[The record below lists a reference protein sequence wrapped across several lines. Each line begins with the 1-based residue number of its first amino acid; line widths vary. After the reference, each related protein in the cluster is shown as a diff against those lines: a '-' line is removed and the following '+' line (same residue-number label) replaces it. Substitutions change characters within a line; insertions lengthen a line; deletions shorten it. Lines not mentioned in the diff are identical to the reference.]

1 MDIILYSMY
10 SSMYEYKILFLGG
23 ISLNGRKRRAIT
35 EGEQTKVE
43 DREDAPVEERPDEQV
58 TEDDEAPQQDE
69 SEELEESEEV
79 AQEETPDEESTDEES
94 TADQDSAP
102 TEEEDASVEEQG
114 FVPNGDLSFDI
125 DLDEEDPEKLLQAY
139 DETLRDF
146 EEGEIV
152 KGVVVKIDRDEVMV
166 DVGYKSEGYIPLSE
180 FGTMPDGT
188 PKVKVGDPVD
198 VYLLRKEDQEGL
210 VVLSKE
216 IADQKIVW
224 DRIAEAYEQ
233 EVFVQ
238 GKIVRRIKGGLKV
251 EIGNVKAFLPASQ
264 VELRPVQNFDRYI
277 GKTLDMKVI
286 KLSKRRRNIVLS
298 RRVILEEE
306 REAKRKSTLATLE
319 ADQVREGIV
328 KNITQFGAF
337 IDLGG
342 VDGLL
347 HKSDMSWGRINHPS
361 EVVSVGDKVE
371 VMVLSVD
378 VEAGKISLGMKQKT
392 PDPWL
397 SVAEKYPVTT
407 TVSGKVVNIVDY
419 GAFVELEPGVEGLV
433 HVSEMSWTRRVPHP
447 SKILRKGDV
456 IQTRVLDV
464 DPAKQKISLGIKQL
478 QPNPWELLADKYPV
492 GSRING
498 KVRNL
503 TDFGAFVEIEEG
515 IDGLIHVSDL
525 SWAKRVM
532 NPSDILSEND
542 MVEAVVLSIDVV
554 KQRVSLGL
562 KQIEPD
568 PWIQVPE
575 KYGIG
580 SIIHGKVVNITSFG
594 AFAKLEEGVE
604 GLIHISEL
612 DERHVDSPE
621 EIVSVGEDLELKVIS
636 LDPEERRIGL
646 SLKEA
651 KVDQEQTVISRYM
664 DGRGSERTTLAD
676 FMDIGVSIGLDR
688 SESNT
693 DEASEEA
700 LDESP
705 EEASDEVSDESSE
718 EALDESSDEVSDE
731 VPDESSEEALDEVPD
746 ESSDEASDE
755 VSDESPE
762 EASNES
768 EGGDELPE

>member
-1 MDIILYSMY
+1 MD
-10 SSMYEYKILFLGG
+10 G
-23 ISLNGRKRRAIT
+23 IEEPIT
-35 EGEQTKVE
+35 EGKQTKAE
-43 DREDAPVEERPDEQV
+43 DQEDTQVEEVVEEQV
-58 TEDDEAPQQDE
+58 EEVAEIAEDDETPQQ
-69 SEELEESEEV
+69 EEPEEV
-79 AQEETPDEESTDEES
+79 VPEVVPEETP
-94 TADQDSAP
+94 
-102 TEEEDASVEEQG
+102 EEETPAEEPAADEDSDSDEDQV
-114 FVPNGDLSFDI
+114 FVPNSDLSFDI
-125 DLDEEDPEKLLQAY
+125 DLDEEDPEKLLEAY

-233 EVFVQ
+233 GEFVQ

-306 REAKRKSTLATLE
+306 RESKRKATLATLE
-319 ADQVREGIV
+319 VDQIREGMV

-378 VEAGKISLGMKQKT
+378 VEAGKISLGMKQKL

-397 SVAEKYPVTT
+397 SVEEKYPVTS

-447 SKILRKGDV
+447 SKILRKADI
-456 IQTRVLDV
+456 IQARVLDV

-478 QPNPWELLADKYPV
+478 QLNPWELLADKYPV

-532 NPSDILSEND
+532 NPSDILSEAD
-542 MVEAVVLSIDVV
+542 MVEAVVLSIDVE

-575 KYGIG
+575 KYAIG
-580 SIIHGKVVNITSFG
+580 SIVHGKVVNITSFG

-621 EIVSVGEDLELKVIS
+621 EVVSVGEDLQLKVIS
-636 LDPEERRIGL
+636 LDPGERRIGL

-651 KVDQEQTVISRYM
+651 KVDQEQTVVSRYM
-664 DGRGSERTTLAD
+664 GGQQGDDRTTLAD
-676 FMDIGVSIGLDR
+676 FMDIGVSIGRRQPKAETEDQTPD
-688 SESNT
+688 ET
-693 DEASEEA
+693 VVEDEAPSE
-700 LDESP
+700 DEP
-705 EEASDEVSDESSE
+705 SD
-718 EALDESSDEVSDE
+718 
-731 VPDESSEEALDEVPD
+731 
-746 ESSDEASDE
+746 
-755 VSDESPE
+755 
-762 EASNES
+762 ES
-768 EGGDELPE
+768 EGGDKQPE

>member
-1 MDIILYSMY
+1 MDGKEL
-10 SSMYEYKILFLGG
+10 
-23 ISLNGRKRRAIT
+23 IT
-35 EGEQTKVE
+35 GSEQTEAE
-43 DREDAPVEERPDEQV
+43 DQKIVSAEEYSDEQ
-58 TEDDEAPQQDE
+58 T
-69 SEELEESEEV
+69 SETQEESEEFV
-79 AQEETPDEESTDEES
+79 QEQTEGEAPAEVQEPEGEDAAEDQEVLSDEV
-94 TADQDSAP
+94 
-102 TEEEDASVEEQG
+102 EEDSSDEG
-114 FVPNGDLSFDI
+114 ILSDI
-125 DLDEEDPEKLLQAY
+125 DLSEEDPEKLLEAY

-198 VYLLRKEDQEGL
+198 VYLLRKEDQDGL

-224 DRIAEAYEQ
+224 DSIAEAYERE
-233 EVFVQ
+233 EVVQ

-298 RRVILEEE
+298 RRVILEDEL
-306 REAKRKSTLATLE
+306 EAKRKATLSTLEPEQT
-319 ADQVREGIV
+319 REGIV

-347 HKSDMSWGRINHPS
+347 HKSDMSWGRVNHPS

-378 VEAGKISLGMKQKT
+378 AEAGKISLGMKQKT

-397 SVAEKYPVTT
+397 SVEEKYPVGS
-407 TVSGKVVNIVDY
+407 TVSGRVVNIVDY

-447 SKILRKGDV
+447 SKLLRKGDI
-456 IQTRVLDV
+456 IQARVLDV
-464 DPAKQKISLGIKQL
+464 DASKQKISLGIKQL

-532 NPSDILSEND
+532 NPSDILKEGD
-542 MVEAVVLSIDVV
+542 EVEAVVLSIDPE

-575 KYGIG
+575 KYAIG
-580 SIIHGKVVNITSFG
+580 TIVRGKIVNITSFG

-612 DERHVDSPE
+612 DERHVDNPE
-621 EIVSVGEDLELKVIS
+621 EIVSVGEELELKVIS
-636 LDPEERRIGL
+636 LDTEERRIGL

-651 KVDQEQTVISRYM
+651 RADQEQSVISRYM
-664 DGRGSERTTLAD
+664 EGQFSDRPTMADLMGRKN
-676 FMDIGVSIGLDR
+676 VSIGLQ
-688 SESNT
+688 SEPKPKPEPEQDDT
-693 DEASEEA
+693 PDEEISEDISPEA
-700 LDESP
+700 L
-705 EEASDEVSDESSE
+705 EAD
-718 EALDESSDEVSDE
+718 
-731 VPDESSEEALDEVPD
+731 VPDEDERR
-746 ESSDEASDE
+746 
-755 VSDESPE
+755 
-762 EASNES
+762 
-768 EGGDELPE
+768 

>member
-1 MDIILYSMY
+1 MDGKESITGSKQT
-10 SSMYEYKILFLGG
+10 EAEDQKV
-23 ISLNGRKRRAIT
+23 ISA
-35 EGEQTKVE
+35 EEHSDEQTSETQEEPEEFVRE
-43 DREDAPVEERPDEQV
+43 QTDGEAPVQAQEPGDEDAA
-58 TEDDEAPQQDE
+58 ED
-69 SEELEESEEV
+69 
-79 AQEETPDEESTDEES
+79 QET
-94 TADQDSAP
+94 
-102 TEEEDASVEEQG
+102 
-114 FVPNGDLSFDI
+114 LSDKEILPDI
-125 DLDEEDPEKLLQAY
+125 DLSEEDPEKLLEAY

-198 VYLLRKEDQEGL
+198 VYLLRKEDQDGL

-224 DRIAEAYEQ
+224 DSIAEAYERG
-233 EVFVQ
+233 EVVQ

-306 REAKRKSTLATLE
+306 MEAKRKATLSTLE
-319 ADQVREGIV
+319 PEQVREGIV

-347 HKSDMSWGRINHPS
+347 HKSDMSWGRVNHPS

-378 VEAGKISLGMKQKT
+378 AEAGKISLGMKQKT

-397 SVAEKYPVTT
+397 SVEEKYPVGS

-447 SKILRKGDV
+447 SKLLRKGDI
-456 IQTRVLDV
+456 IQARVLDV
-464 DPAKQKISLGIKQL
+464 DASKQKISLGIKQL

-532 NPSDILSEND
+532 NPADILKEGD
-542 MVEAVVLSIDVV
+542 EVEAVVLSIDPE

-575 KYGIG
+575 KYAIG
-580 SIIHGKVVNITSFG
+580 SIVRGRIVNITSFG

-612 DERHVDSPE
+612 DERHVDNPE
-621 EIVSVGEDLELKVIS
+621 EIVSVGEEVELKVIS
-636 LDPEERRIGL
+636 LDTEERRIGL

-651 KVDQEQTVISRYM
+651 KADQEQSVITRYM
-664 DGRGSERTTLAD
+664 EGQFSDRPTMADLMGRKN
-676 FMDIGVSIGLDR
+676 VSIGFQAEAPEPEQDETPDEES
-688 SESNT
+688 SEDTSV
-693 DEASEEA
+693 EASEA
-700 LDESP
+700 DI
-705 EEASDEVSDESSE
+705 
-718 EALDESSDEVSDE
+718 
-731 VPDESSEEALDEVPD
+731 PDEDERR
-746 ESSDEASDE
+746 
-755 VSDESPE
+755 
-762 EASNES
+762 
-768 EGGDELPE
+768 

>member
-1 MDIILYSMY
+1 MDGKESITGSKQT
-10 SSMYEYKILFLGG
+10 EAEDQKV
-23 ISLNGRKRRAIT
+23 ISA
-35 EGEQTKVE
+35 EEHSDEQTSETQKEPEEFVRE
-43 DREDAPVEERPDEQV
+43 QTDGEAPVQAQEPGDEDAA
-58 TEDDEAPQQDE
+58 ED
-69 SEELEESEEV
+69 
-79 AQEETPDEESTDEES
+79 QET
-94 TADQDSAP
+94 
-102 TEEEDASVEEQG
+102 
-114 FVPNGDLSFDI
+114 LSDKEILPDI
-125 DLDEEDPEKLLQAY
+125 DLSEEDPEKLLEAY

-198 VYLLRKEDQEGL
+198 VYLLRKEDQDGL

-224 DRIAEAYEQ
+224 DSIAEAYERG
-233 EVFVQ
+233 EVVQ

-306 REAKRKSTLATLE
+306 MEAKRKATLSTLE
-319 ADQVREGIV
+319 PEQVREGIV

-347 HKSDMSWGRINHPS
+347 HKSDMSWGRVNHPS

-378 VEAGKISLGMKQKT
+378 AEAGKISLGMKQKT

-397 SVAEKYPVTT
+397 SVEEKYPVGS

-447 SKILRKGDV
+447 SKLLRKGDI
-456 IQTRVLDV
+456 IQARVLDV
-464 DPAKQKISLGIKQL
+464 DASKQKISLGIKQL

-532 NPSDILSEND
+532 NPADILKEGD
-542 MVEAVVLSIDVV
+542 EVEAVVLSIDPE

-575 KYGIG
+575 KYAIG
-580 SIIHGKVVNITSFG
+580 SIVRGRIVNITSFG

-612 DERHVDSPE
+612 DERHVDNPE
-621 EIVSVGEDLELKVIS
+621 EIVSVGEEVELKVIS
-636 LDPEERRIGL
+636 LDTEERRIGL

-651 KVDQEQTVISRYM
+651 KADQEQSVITRYM
-664 DGRGSERTTLAD
+664 EGQFSDRPTMADLMGRKN
-676 FMDIGVSIGLDR
+676 VSIGFQAEAPEPEQDETPDEES
-688 SESNT
+688 SEDTSV
-693 DEASEEA
+693 EASEA
-700 LDESP
+700 DI
-705 EEASDEVSDESSE
+705 
-718 EALDESSDEVSDE
+718 
-731 VPDESSEEALDEVPD
+731 PDEDERR
-746 ESSDEASDE
+746 
-755 VSDESPE
+755 
-762 EASNES
+762 
-768 EGGDELPE
+768 

>member
-1 MDIILYSMY
+1 MDGRESIVEDEQIKAEAQQDASAEE
-10 SSMYEYKILFLGG
+10 SSD
-23 ISLNGRKRRAIT
+23 
-35 EGEQTKVE
+35 EQTADKTQDTGHKTRGRSRKAGDSDLESGVLGLESSKVS
-43 DREDAPVEERPDEQV
+43 
-58 TEDDEAPQQDE
+58 QQDE
-69 SEELEESEEV
+69 TVDSIQEEV
-79 AQEETPDEESTDEES
+79 LSQEPSEDQETV
-94 TADQDSAP
+94 
-102 TEEEDASVEEQG
+102 SVG
-114 FVPNGDLSFDI
+114 GVPPDI
-125 DLDEEDPEKLLQAY
+125 DIDVEDSEKLLEAY

-198 VYLLRKEDQEGL
+198 VYLLRKEDQDGL

-224 DRIAEAYEQ
+224 DGIAEAYERG
-233 EVFVQ
+233 EVVQ

-277 GKTLDMKVI
+277 GKTLDMRVI

-306 REAKRKSTLATLE
+306 LKAKRQATLAALE
-319 ADQVREGIV
+319 AGQVCEGIV

-347 HKSDMSWGRINHPS
+347 HKSDMSWGRVNHPS
-361 EVVSVGDKVE
+361 EIVSVGDKVE
-371 VMVLSVD
+371 VMILSVD
-378 VEAGKISLGMKQKT
+378 AEAGKVSLGMKQKT

-397 SVAEKYPVTT
+397 SVEEKYPVGATL
-407 TVSGKVVNIVDY
+407 SGKVVNIVDY
-419 GAFVELEPGVEGLV
+419 GAFVELEPGVEGLI

-447 SKILRKGDV
+447 SRILRKGDV
-456 IQTRVLDV
+456 IQARVLDV
-464 DPAKQKISLGIKQL
+464 DSDKQKISLGIKQL

-492 GSRING
+492 GSRIKG

-532 NPSDILSEND
+532 NPADILKEGD
-542 MVEAVVLSIDVV
+542 AVEAVVLSIDAE

-575 KYGIG
+575 KYAIG
-580 SIIHGKVVNITSFG
+580 SIVRGKVVNITSFG

-612 DERHVDSPE
+612 DERHVDNPE
-621 EIVSVGEDLELKVIS
+621 EVVSVGEELDLKVIS

-651 KVDQEQTVISRYM
+651 KADQEQSVIERYM
-664 DGRGSERTTLAD
+664 EGQYSDRATLAD
-676 FMDIGVSIGLDR
+676 LVDRKNVSFGFR
-688 SESNT
+688 SGPFRAEQTEST
-693 DEASEEA
+693 APEEDEALEEPQRDEEELSQTEQADEDTISEE
-700 LDESP
+700 DET
-705 EEASDEVSDESSE
+705 V
-718 EALDESSDEVSDE
+718 
-731 VPDESSEEALDEVPD
+731 
-746 ESSDEASDE
+746 
-755 VSDESPE
+755 
-762 EASNES
+762 NEP
-768 EGGDELPE
+768 EGGDEEL

>member
-1 MDIILYSMY
+1 MDGKESILDD
-10 SSMYEYKILFLGG
+10 
-23 ISLNGRKRRAIT
+23 
-35 EGEQTKVE
+35 EQTKAE
-43 DREDAPVEERPDEQV
+43 DQQNVPDKVNPEAEIEDVEEDPEPEDVEKDPEPDEPAEV
-58 TEDDEAPQQDE
+58 IEPEA
-69 SEELEESEEV
+69 
-79 AQEETPDEESTDEES
+79 PDEEPAQDAEIPSTQDAEIPSIQDAEIPL
-94 TADQDSAP
+94 TDDQEVDSAN
-102 TEEEDASVEEQG
+102 DI
-114 FVPNGDLSFDI
+114 LSSI
-125 DLDEEDPEKLLQAY
+125 DLDEEDTDKLLEAY

-152 KGVVVKIDRDEVMV
+152 QGVVVKIDRDEVMV

-188 PKVKVGDPVD
+188 PKVQIGDPVD
-198 VYLLRKEDQEGL
+198 VYLLRKEDQDGL

-224 DRIAEAYEQ
+224 DKIAEAYEQ
-233 EVFVQ
+233 GEVVE

-298 RRVILEEE
+298 RRIILEEE
-306 REAKRKSTLATLE
+306 RESKRKATLATLE
-319 ADQVREGIV
+319 VGQIREGIA

-347 HKSDMSWGRINHPS
+347 HKSDMSWGRVNHPS
-361 EVVSVGDKVE
+361 EIVSVGDKVE

-378 VEAGKISLGMKQKT
+378 VEAGKISLGMKQKL

-397 SVAEKYPVTT
+397 SVEEKYPVGSTL
-407 TVSGKVVNIVDY
+407 SGRIVNIVDY
-419 GAFVELEPGVEGLV
+419 GAFVELEPGVEGLI

-456 IQTRVLDV
+456 IQARVLDV
-464 DPAKQKISLGIKQL
+464 DANKQKISLGIKQL

-492 GSRING
+492 GARIQG
-498 KVRNL
+498 TVRNL

-532 NPSDILSEND
+532 NPSDVLKEGD
-542 MVEAVVLSIDVV
+542 EVEAVVLSIDAE

-575 KYGIG
+575 KYAMG
-580 SIIHGKVVNITSFG
+580 SIVRGRIVNITSFG

-612 DERHVDSPE
+612 DERHVDNPE
-621 EIVSVGEDLELKVIS
+621 EVVSVGEELDLKVIS

-651 KVDQEQTVISRYM
+651 KSEREESVITRYM
-664 DGRGSERTTLAD
+664 DGQRSSDRTTMAD
-676 FMDIGVSIGLDR
+676 LMDRSNVSIGFDQGPQKK
-688 SESNT
+688 
-693 DEASEEA
+693 A
-700 LDESP
+700 
-705 EEASDEVSDESSE
+705 
-718 EALDESSDEVSDE
+718 E
-731 VPDESSEEALDEVPD
+731 VPEPEQAEVPEPEKAGVPEPEQAEVPEPEKAGVPEPEQAD
-746 ESSDEASDE
+746 VPAADPEDADPEIVNEPEGDKEES
-755 VSDESPE
+755 
-762 EASNES
+762 
-768 EGGDELPE
+768 

>member
-1 MDIILYSMY
+1 MDGKESM
-10 SSMYEYKILFLGG
+10 
-23 ISLNGRKRRAIT
+23 T
-35 EGEQTKVE
+35 DEQTKVE
-43 DREDAPVEERPDEQV
+43 DQQDVSTQERPDQRTAKIE
-58 TEDDEAPQQDE
+58 ELPQQDE
-69 SEELEESEEV
+69 PVKSI
-79 AQEETPDEESTDEES
+79 QEGMPDEEPVQEQTNSSTDDQES
-94 TADQDSAP
+94 DS
-102 TEEEDASVEEQG
+102 TDDILAS
-114 FVPNGDLSFDI
+114 I
-125 DLDEEDPEKLLQAY
+125 DMDEEDHEKMLEAY

-166 DVGYKSEGYIPLSE
+166 DVGYKSEGYIALSE

-198 VYLLRKEDQEGL
+198 VYLLRKEDQDGL

-224 DRIAEAYEQ
+224 DRIAEAYERG
-233 EVFVQ
+233 EPVQ
-238 GKIVRRIKGGLKV
+238 GKIGRRIKGGLKV

-306 REAKRKSTLATLE
+306 REAKRQATLAILE
-319 ADQVREGIV
+319 TGQLREGIV

-337 IDLGG
+337 VDLGG

-347 HKSDMSWGRINHPS
+347 HKSDMSWGRVNHPS

-371 VMVLSVD
+371 IMVLSVD
-378 VEAGKISLGMKQKT
+378 AEAGKISLGMKQKT

-397 SVAEKYPVTT
+397 SVEEKYPVGSTL
-407 TVSGKVVNIVDY
+407 SGKVVNIVDY
-419 GAFVELEPGVEGLV
+419 GAFVELEPGVEGLI

-447 SKILRKGDV
+447 SRLLRKGDV
-456 IQTRVLDV
+456 IQARVLDV
-464 DPAKQKISLGIKQL
+464 DSNKQKISLGIKQL

-498 KVRNL
+498 LVRNL

-532 NPSDILSEND
+532 NPADVLKEGD
-542 MVEAVVLSIDVV
+542 VVEAVVLSIDAE

-580 SIIHGKVVNITSFG
+580 SIVRGRIVNITSFG

-612 DERHVDSPE
+612 DERHVDNPE
-621 EIVSVGEDLELKVIS
+621 EIVSVGEELELKVIS

-651 KVDQEQTVISRYM
+651 KSDQAESVISRYM
-664 DGRGSERTTLAD
+664 DGQDSDRTTLAD
-676 FMDIGVSIGLDR
+676 LMDR
-688 SESNT
+688 SNVSFGFESRKRRT
-693 DEASEEA
+693 RQADTSDRDSDSVT
-700 LDESP
+700 LDE
-705 EEASDEVSDESSE
+705 DEI
-718 EALDESSDEVSDE
+718 
-731 VPDESSEEALDEVPD
+731 
-746 ESSDEASDE
+746 
-755 VSDESPE
+755 
-762 EASNES
+762 
-768 EGGDELPE
+768 

>member
-1 MDIILYSMY
+1 MD
-10 SSMYEYKILFLGG
+10 
-23 ISLNGRKRRAIT
+23 GRESIV
-35 EGEQTKVE
+35 EGEQVK
-43 DREDAPVEERPDEQV
+43 AEEQQNLPIQKDSEQ
-58 TEDDEAPQQDE
+58 E
-69 SEELEESEEV
+69 SPEEEKPKEEIS
-79 AQEETPDEESTDEES
+79 QEETPVEGSEKEDEPVDIAEDEESDVESILEEAEAEDQDVFEDQEEDDLTDEIIS
-94 TADQDSAP
+94 DIPDINMG
-102 TEEEDASVEEQG
+102 EEDA
-114 FVPNGDLSFDI
+114 D
-125 DLDEEDPEKLLQAY
+125 KLLEAY

-198 VYLLRKEDQEGL
+198 VYLLRKEDQDGL

-224 DRIAEAYEQ
+224 DRIAEAYERG
-233 EVFVQ
+233 EVVQ
-238 GKIVRRIKGGLKV
+238 GKITRRIKGGLKV

-277 GKTLDMKVI
+277 GKTLEMKVI

-319 ADQVREGIV
+319 VGQIREGIV

-347 HKSDMSWGRINHPS
+347 HKSDMSWGRVNHPS

-371 VMVLSVD
+371 VMVLAVD
-378 VEAGKISLGMKQKT
+378 AEAGKISLGIKQKT
-392 PDPWL
+392 SDPWL
-397 SVAEKYPVTT
+397 SVEEKYPAGSTI
-407 TVSGKVVNIVDY
+407 SGKVVNIVDY
-419 GAFVELEPGVEGLV
+419 GAFVELEPGVEGLI
-433 HVSEMSWTRRVPHP
+433 HVSEMSWTRRIPHP
-447 SKILRKGDV
+447 SKLLKKGDI
-456 IQTRVLDV
+456 IQAKVLDV
-464 DPAKQKISLGIKQL
+464 DQAKQKISLGIKQL
-478 QPNPWELLADKYPV
+478 QPNPWELLAEKYPV
-492 GSRING
+492 GSRIKG
-498 KVRNL
+498 VVRNL

-532 NPSDILSEND
+532 NPADILKAGDE
-542 MVEAVVLSIDVV
+542 VEAIVLSIDPE

-575 KYGIG
+575 KYSIG
-580 SIIHGKVVNITSFG
+580 SIIRGTIVNITSFG

-612 DERHVDSPE
+612 DERHVDNPE
-621 EIVSVGEDLELKVIS
+621 EVVSVGDELDLKVIS

-646 SLKEA
+646 SLKEV
-651 KVDQEQTVISRYM
+651 KVDQEQSVINKYM
-664 DGRGSERTTLAD
+664 DNQRGSDRTTLAD
-676 FMDIGVSIGLDR
+676 LMDKSNVSFGFD
-688 SESNT
+688 SDQE
-693 DEASEEA
+693 SEE
-700 LDESP
+700 
-705 EEASDEVSDESSE
+705 EEDTQTF
-718 EALDESSDEVSDE
+718 
-731 VPDESSEEALDEVPD
+731 
-746 ESSDEASDE
+746 
-755 VSDESPE
+755 
-762 EASNES
+762 
-768 EGGDELPE
+768 

>member
-1 MDIILYSMY
+1 MDGKESIVDD
-10 SSMYEYKILFLGG
+10 EQT
-23 ISLNGRKRRAIT
+23 NVEVQRDTPA
-35 EGEQTKVE
+35 EEHPGEQTLETGEVF
-43 DREDAPVEERPDEQV
+43 
-58 TEDDEAPQQDE
+58 QQDE
-69 SEELEESEEV
+69 TAETIQEEV
-79 AQEETPDEESTDEES
+79 SDEEPAQDQEIDSAHDQEPVSTDEI
-94 TADQDSAP
+94 
-102 TEEEDASVEEQG
+102 
-114 FVPNGDLSFDI
+114 LSHIDI
-125 DLDEEDPEKLLQAY
+125 DEEDPEKMLEVY

-198 VYLLRKEDQEGL
+198 VYLLRKEDQDGL

-224 DRIAEAYEQ
+224 DGIAEAYERG
-233 EVFVQ
+233 EVVQ

-306 REAKRKSTLATLE
+306 REAKRQATLATLE
-319 ADQVREGIV
+319 EGQSREGIV

-347 HKSDMSWGRINHPS
+347 HKSDMSWGRVNHPS
-361 EVVSVGDKVE
+361 EVVSVGDKIE
-371 VMVLSVD
+371 VMILSVD
-378 VEAGKISLGMKQKT
+378 AEAGKISLGIKQKT

-397 SVAEKYPVTT
+397 SVEEKYPMGS

-419 GAFVELEPGVEGLV
+419 GAFVELEPGVEGLI

-447 SKILRKGDV
+447 SRILRKGDV
-456 IQTRVLDV
+456 IQARVLDV
-464 DPAKQKISLGIKQL
+464 DSAKQKISLGIKQL

-492 GSRING
+492 GSRIRG
-498 KVRNL
+498 MVRNL

-532 NPSDILSEND
+532 NPADILKEGD
-542 MVEAVVLSIDVV
+542 EVEAVVLSIDAE

-575 KYGIG
+575 KYAIG
-580 SIIHGKVVNITSFG
+580 SIVRGKVVNITSFG

-612 DERHVDSPE
+612 DERHVDNPE
-621 EIVSVGEDLELKVIS
+621 EVVSVGEELDLKVIS

-651 KVDQEQTVISRYM
+651 KSDQEQSVISRYM
-664 DGRGSERTTLAD
+664 EGQYSDRATLAD
-676 FMDIGVSIGLDR
+676 LMDR
-688 SESNT
+688 SNVSLGFESKPSESERADIAAESSQSVAP
-693 DEASEEA
+693 DE
-700 LDESP
+700 DETSDEP
-705 EEASDEVSDESSE
+705 EEDKEEPSETEQSDTPAESSE
-718 EALDESSDEVSDE
+718 RPA
-731 VPDESSEEALDEVPD
+731 PDEDETPEELEGGSEEL
-746 ESSDEASDE
+746 
-755 VSDESPE
+755 
-762 EASNES
+762 
-768 EGGDELPE
+768 

>member
-1 MDIILYSMY
+1 MDGKESVTG
-10 SSMYEYKILFLGG
+10 S
-23 ISLNGRKRRAIT
+23 
-35 EGEQTKVE
+35 EQTEAEDQKVIS
-43 DREDAPVEERPDEQV
+43 AEERLDEQ
-58 TEDDEAPQQDE
+58 TSETQEE
-69 SEELEESEEV
+69 SEELVQEQTEGESPAQVQEPGGEDAAEDQEALLDKAQEDSSEERIL
-79 AQEETPDEESTDEES
+79 P
-94 TADQDSAP
+94 
-102 TEEEDASVEEQG
+102 
-114 FVPNGDLSFDI
+114 DI
-125 DLDEEDPEKLLQAY
+125 DLSEEDPEKLLEAY

-198 VYLLRKEDQEGL
+198 VYLLRKEDQDGL

-224 DRIAEAYEQ
+224 DSIAEAYERG
-233 EVFVQ
+233 EVVQ
-238 GKIVRRIKGGLKV
+238 GKVVRRIKGGLKV

-306 REAKRKSTLATLE
+306 MEEKRKATLSTLEPEQL
-319 ADQVREGIV
+319 REGIV

-347 HKSDMSWGRINHPS
+347 HKSDMSWGRVNHPS

-378 VEAGKISLGMKQKT
+378 AEAGKISLGMKQKT

-397 SVAEKYPVTT
+397 SVEEKYPVGS

-433 HVSEMSWTRRVPHP
+433 HASEMSWTRRVPHP
-447 SKILRKGDV
+447 SKLLRKSDI
-456 IQTRVLDV
+456 IQARVLDV
-464 DPAKQKISLGIKQL
+464 DASKQKISLGIKQL

-532 NPSDILSEND
+532 NPADILKEGD
-542 MVEAVVLSIDVV
+542 EVEAVVLSIDPE

-575 KYGIG
+575 KYAIG
-580 SIIHGKVVNITSFG
+580 TIVRGKIVNITSFG

-612 DERHVDSPE
+612 DERHVDNPE
-621 EIVSVGEDLELKVIS
+621 EIVSVGEELELKVIS
-636 LDPEERRIGL
+636 LDTEERRIGL

-651 KVDQEQTVISRYM
+651 KADQEQSVISRYM
-664 DGRGSERTTLAD
+664 EGQFSDRPTMADLMGRKN
-676 FMDIGVSIGLDR
+676 VSIGFQ
-688 SESNT
+688 SEISEPDQDDT
-693 DEASEEA
+693 SDEGISEDTSVEASEA
-700 LDESP
+700 
-705 EEASDEVSDESSE
+705 
-718 EALDESSDEVSDE
+718 E
-731 VPDESSEEALDEVPD
+731 VPDE
-746 ESSDEASDE
+746 
-755 VSDESPE
+755 
-762 EASNES
+762 NERR
-768 EGGDELPE
+768 

>member
-1 MDIILYSMY
+1 MDGKESITGSKQT
-10 SSMYEYKILFLGG
+10 EAEDQKV
-23 ISLNGRKRRAIT
+23 ISA
-35 EGEQTKVE
+35 EEHSDEQTSETQEEPEEFVRE
-43 DREDAPVEERPDEQV
+43 QTDGEAPVQAQEPGDEDAA
-58 TEDDEAPQQDE
+58 ED
-69 SEELEESEEV
+69 
-79 AQEETPDEESTDEES
+79 QET
-94 TADQDSAP
+94 
-102 TEEEDASVEEQG
+102 
-114 FVPNGDLSFDI
+114 LSDKEILPDI
-125 DLDEEDPEKLLQAY
+125 DFSEEDPEKLLEAY

-198 VYLLRKEDQEGL
+198 VYLLRKEDQDGL

-224 DRIAEAYEQ
+224 DSIAEAYERG
-233 EVFVQ
+233 EVVQ

-306 REAKRKSTLATLE
+306 MEAKRKATLSTLE
-319 ADQVREGIV
+319 PEQVREGIV

-347 HKSDMSWGRINHPS
+347 HKSDMSWGRVNHPS

-378 VEAGKISLGMKQKT
+378 AEAGKISLGMKQKT

-397 SVAEKYPVTT
+397 SVEEKYPVGS

-447 SKILRKGDV
+447 SKLLRKGDI
-456 IQTRVLDV
+456 IQARVLDV
-464 DPAKQKISLGIKQL
+464 DASKQKISLGIKQL

-532 NPSDILSEND
+532 NPADILKEGD
-542 MVEAVVLSIDVV
+542 EVEAVVLSIDPE

-575 KYGIG
+575 KYAIG
-580 SIIHGKVVNITSFG
+580 SIVRGRIVNITSFG

-612 DERHVDSPE
+612 DERHVDNPE
-621 EIVSVGEDLELKVIS
+621 EIVSVGEEVELKVIS
-636 LDPEERRIGL
+636 LDTEERRIGL

-651 KVDQEQTVISRYM
+651 KADQEQSVITRYM
-664 DGRGSERTTLAD
+664 EGQFSDRPTMADLMGRKN
-676 FMDIGVSIGLDR
+676 VSIGFQAEAPEREQDETPDEEI
-688 SESNT
+688 SEDT
-693 DEASEEA
+693 PVEASEA
-700 LDESP
+700 DI
-705 EEASDEVSDESSE
+705 
-718 EALDESSDEVSDE
+718 
-731 VPDESSEEALDEVPD
+731 PDEDERR
-746 ESSDEASDE
+746 
-755 VSDESPE
+755 
-762 EASNES
+762 
-768 EGGDELPE
+768 

>member
-1 MDIILYSMY
+1 MDGKES
-10 SSMYEYKILFLGG
+10 
-23 ISLNGRKRRAIT
+23 IT
-35 EGEQTKVE
+35 ESEQTEAE
-43 DREDAPVEERPDEQV
+43 DQKIVSAEEHSDEQ
-58 TEDDEAPQQDE
+58 TLEIQ
-69 SEELEESEEV
+69 EESEEFV
-79 AQEETPDEESTDEES
+79 QEQTEGEAPAEAQKPEG
-94 TADQDSAP
+94 
-102 TEEEDASVEEQG
+102 EDAAEDQEI
-114 FVPNGDLSFDI
+114 LSDEVQEDSSGEGILSDI
-125 DLDEEDPEKLLQAY
+125 DLSEEDPEKLLEAY

-198 VYLLRKEDQEGL
+198 VYLLRKEDQDGL

-224 DRIAEAYEQ
+224 DSIAEAYERE
-233 EVFVQ
+233 EVVQ

-298 RRVILEEE
+298 RRVILEDEL
-306 REAKRKSTLATLE
+306 EAKRKSTLSTLE
-319 ADQVREGIV
+319 PEQTREGIV

-347 HKSDMSWGRINHPS
+347 HKSDMSWGRVNHPS

-378 VEAGKISLGMKQKT
+378 AEAGKISLGMKQKT

-397 SVAEKYPVTT
+397 SVEEKYPVGS
-407 TVSGKVVNIVDY
+407 TVSGRVVNIVDY

-447 SKILRKGDV
+447 SKLLRKGDI
-456 IQTRVLDV
+456 IQARVLDV
-464 DPAKQKISLGIKQL
+464 DASKQKISLGIKQL

-532 NPSDILSEND
+532 NPSDILKEGD
-542 MVEAVVLSIDVV
+542 EVEAVVLSIDPE

-575 KYGIG
+575 KYAIG
-580 SIIHGKVVNITSFG
+580 TIVRGKIVNITSFG

-612 DERHVDSPE
+612 DERHVDNPE
-621 EIVSVGEDLELKVIS
+621 EIVSVGEELELKVIS
-636 LDPEERRIGL
+636 LDTEERRIGL

-651 KVDQEQTVISRYM
+651 RADQEQSVISRYM
-664 DGRGSERTTLAD
+664 EGQFSDRPTMADLMGRKN
-676 FMDIGVSIGLDR
+676 VSIGLQ
-688 SESNT
+688 SEPKPKPEPEQDDT
-693 DEASEEA
+693 PDEEISEDISPEA
-700 LDESP
+700 L
-705 EEASDEVSDESSE
+705 EAD
-718 EALDESSDEVSDE
+718 
-731 VPDESSEEALDEVPD
+731 VPDEDERR
-746 ESSDEASDE
+746 
-755 VSDESPE
+755 
-762 EASNES
+762 
-768 EGGDELPE
+768 

>member
-1 MDIILYSMY
+1 MDGKES
-10 SSMYEYKILFLGG
+10 
-23 ISLNGRKRRAIT
+23 IT
-35 EGEQTKVE
+35 GSEQTEAEDQKVIS
-43 DREDAPVEERPDEQV
+43 AEERLDEG
-58 TEDDEAPQQDE
+58 T
-69 SEELEESEEV
+69 SETQEESEEFV
-79 AQEETPDEESTDEES
+79 QEQTEGEAPAQVQEPGGEDAEEAQEDSSEERIL
-94 TADQDSAP
+94 P
-102 TEEEDASVEEQG
+102 
-114 FVPNGDLSFDI
+114 DI
-125 DLDEEDPEKLLQAY
+125 DLSEEDPEKLLEAY

-198 VYLLRKEDQEGL
+198 VYLLRKEDQDGL

-224 DRIAEAYEQ
+224 DSIAEAYERE
-233 EVFVQ
+233 EVVQ
-238 GKIVRRIKGGLKV
+238 GKVVRRIKGGLKV

-306 REAKRKSTLATLE
+306 MEEKRKRTLSTLEPEQL
-319 ADQVREGIV
+319 REGIV

-347 HKSDMSWGRINHPS
+347 HKSDMSWGRVNHPS

-378 VEAGKISLGMKQKT
+378 AEAGKISLGMKQKT

-397 SVAEKYPVTT
+397 SVEEKYPVGS

-447 SKILRKGDV
+447 SKLLRKADI
-456 IQTRVLDV
+456 IQARVLDV
-464 DPAKQKISLGIKQL
+464 DASKQKISLGIKQL

-532 NPSDILSEND
+532 NPADILKEGD
-542 MVEAVVLSIDVV
+542 EVEAVVLSIDPE

-575 KYGIG
+575 KYAIG
-580 SIIHGKVVNITSFG
+580 TIVHGKIVNITSFG

-612 DERHVDSPE
+612 DERHVDNPE
-621 EIVSVGEDLELKVIS
+621 EIVSVGEELELKVIS
-636 LDPEERRIGL
+636 LDTEERRIGL

-651 KVDQEQTVISRYM
+651 KADQEQSVISRYM
-664 DGRGSERTTLAD
+664 EGQFSDRPTMADLMGRKN
-676 FMDIGVSIGLDR
+676 VSIGFQ
-688 SESNT
+688 SEISEPDQDDT
-693 DEASEEA
+693 SDEGISEDTSAEASEA
-700 LDESP
+700 
-705 EEASDEVSDESSE
+705 
-718 EALDESSDEVSDE
+718 E
-731 VPDESSEEALDEVPD
+731 VPDEDERR
-746 ESSDEASDE
+746 
-755 VSDESPE
+755 
-762 EASNES
+762 
-768 EGGDELPE
+768 

>member
-1 MDIILYSMY
+1 MDGKES
-10 SSMYEYKILFLGG
+10 
-23 ISLNGRKRRAIT
+23 IT
-35 EGEQTKVE
+35 ESEQTEAE
-43 DREDAPVEERPDEQV
+43 DQKIVSAEEHSDEQ
-58 TEDDEAPQQDE
+58 T
-69 SEELEESEEV
+69 SEIQEESEEFV
-79 AQEETPDEESTDEES
+79 QEQTEGEAPAEVQEPEGEDAAEDQEVLSDEV
-94 TADQDSAP
+94 
-102 TEEEDASVEEQG
+102 EEDSSDEG
-114 FVPNGDLSFDI
+114 ILSDI
-125 DLDEEDPEKLLQAY
+125 DLSEEDPEKLLEAY

-198 VYLLRKEDQEGL
+198 VYLLRKEDQDGL

-224 DRIAEAYEQ
+224 DSIAEAYERE
-233 EVFVQ
+233 EVVQ

-298 RRVILEEE
+298 RRVILEDEL
-306 REAKRKSTLATLE
+306 EAKRKATLSTLEPEQT
-319 ADQVREGIV
+319 REGIV

-347 HKSDMSWGRINHPS
+347 HKSDMSWGRVNHPS

-378 VEAGKISLGMKQKT
+378 AEAGKISLGMKQKT

-397 SVAEKYPVTT
+397 SVEEKYPVGS
-407 TVSGKVVNIVDY
+407 TVSGRVVNIVDY

-447 SKILRKGDV
+447 SKLLRKGDI
-456 IQTRVLDV
+456 IQARVLDV
-464 DPAKQKISLGIKQL
+464 DASKQKISLGIKQL

-532 NPSDILSEND
+532 NPSDILKEGD
-542 MVEAVVLSIDVV
+542 EVEAVVLSIDPE

-575 KYGIG
+575 KYAIG
-580 SIIHGKVVNITSFG
+580 TIVRGKIVNITSFG

-612 DERHVDSPE
+612 DERHVDNPE
-621 EIVSVGEDLELKVIS
+621 EIVSVGEELELKVIS
-636 LDPEERRIGL
+636 LDTEERRIGL

-651 KVDQEQTVISRYM
+651 RADQEQSVISRYM
-664 DGRGSERTTLAD
+664 EGQFSDRPTMADLMGRKN
-676 FMDIGVSIGLDR
+676 VSIGLQ
-688 SESNT
+688 SEPKPKPEPEQDDT
-693 DEASEEA
+693 PDEEISEDISPEA
-700 LDESP
+700 L
-705 EEASDEVSDESSE
+705 EAD
-718 EALDESSDEVSDE
+718 
-731 VPDESSEEALDEVPD
+731 VPDEDERR
-746 ESSDEASDE
+746 
-755 VSDESPE
+755 
-762 EASNES
+762 
-768 EGGDELPE
+768 